1 MSSYLNIDLP
11 ICPLSDGKFKI
22 PETINR
28 IWLDV
33 GTSLNSPNGA
43 QYLKRHEDGFVIGF
57 ECNPQMYFSIYSMY
71 YINKNK
77 WLVDKDHPSAKI
89 ESEKRIK
96 NQKYSIF
103 EDTEEFIKK
112 EDYLNRYIFI
122 PVAISNTEGIKT
134 LYNNKHEGSSS
145 LEKTWGGIDINNKT
159 DVMAFKLRKFIE
171 MIPERFTYIEHL
183 KIDCEGH
190 DLNVLKSCEDL
201 IGRIAVITI
210 EEKNARGYLL
220 DTGIFEF
227 LEEQKGGYTFINKKY
242 KNLLGKLDYYIRV

>member
-1 MSSYLNIDLP
+1 MWIRRYFIFDYKIWEES
-11 ICPLSDGKFKI
+11 FKK
-22 PETINR
+22 
-28 IWLDV
+28 
-33 GTSLNSPNGA
+33 
-43 QYLKRHEDGFVIGF
+43 YLKFIEGEDVIKHVY
-57 ECNPQMYFSIYSMY
+57 EQCKVS
-71 YINKNK
+71 
-77 WLVDKDHPSAKI
+77 LVKKEH
-89 ESEKRIK
+89 
-96 NQKYSIF
+96 IF

>member
-1 MSSYLNIDLP
+1 MN
-11 ICPLSDGKFKI
+11 F
-22 PETINR
+22 
-28 IWLDV
+28 
-33 GTSLNSPNGA
+33 
-43 QYLKRHEDGFVIGF
+43 
-57 ECNPQMYFSIYSMY
+57 
-71 YINKNK
+71 
-77 WLVDKDHPSAKI
+77 
-89 ESEKRIK
+89 
-96 NQKYSIF
+96 QKYNIF
-103 EDTEEFIKK
+103 ADTEEFIKK

-122 PVAISNTEGIKT
+122 PVAISNEEGIKT

-210 EEKNARGYLL
+210 EENNARGYLL
-220 DTGIFEF
+220 NTGIFEF
-227 LEEQKGGYTFINKKY
+227 LETQNGGYTFINKKY
-242 KNLLGKLDYYIRV
+242 KNLLGTLDYYIRV